1 MRTRLRGRRTS
12 IRTRLTLLYGLV
24 FSAAGAAVVVA
35 GYLLVSTTLTDQLTS
50 PGAVTLAAPGADLT
64 QLPFDA
70 SRLEDALAAQREAV
84 RDETLGTLLTWSV
97 VALAV
102 IGVLAVGTGWVMAGR
117 VLHPL
122 HRITATARRV
132 ADRNLHERIAL
143 DGPRD
148 ELAELADTFDAMLDR
163 LDRAFDGQ
171 RRFVANA
178 SHELRT
184 PLAVNRTLIEIAV
197 GRPGAPEEL
206 TRLGESLLAVNARHE
221 RLIEGLLTLARSENE
236 LGETAT
242 VDLAD
247 VAAHVAGTA
256 GISAVLDLRPAPVTG
271 DPLLLE
277 RLVANLVDNARRYN
291 VPGGEVRVSTGT
303 SASGEALLTVVN
315 TGPVVPRHGL
325 PLLFEP
331 FQRLGRSDGTGA
343 GLGLSIVRSVAH
355 AHGGTVTAE
364 PREGGG
370 LVVTVTLPAAEAGPL
385 VPDLRPAP
393 RPAGA
398 ERPAARGARRHPAD
412 DGARSSS
419 AGRSANS
426 GGR

>member
-1 MRTRLRGRRTS
+1 
-12 IRTRLTLLYGLV
+12 
-24 FSAAGAAVVVA
+24 
-35 GYLLVSTTLTDQLTS
+35 
-50 PGAVTLAAPGADLT
+50 VTLAAPGADLT
-64 QLPFDA
+64 QVPLDS

-102 IGVLAVGTGWVMAGR
+102 IGVLAVVTGWVMAGR

-132 ADRNLHERIAL
+132 ADRTLHERIAL

-148 ELAELADTFDAMLDR
+148 ELRELADTFDAMLDR

-221 RLIEGLLTLARSENE
+221 RLIEGLLTLARSEHE

-247 VAAHVAGTA
+247 VAGHVVGTA
-256 GISAVLDLRPAPVTG
+256 GVAAVLDLRPAPVTG

-303 SASGEALLTVVN
+303 APGGALLTVVN
-315 TGPVVPRHGL
+315 AGPVVPRHSL

-355 AHGGTVTAE
+355 AHGGTVTADA
-364 PREGGG
+364 REEGG
-370 LVVTVTLPAAEAGPL
+370 LVVTVALPAAAGPL
-385 VPDLRPAP
+385 PELQVA
-393 RPAGA
+393 A
-398 ERPAARGARRHPAD
+398 RPAAVSRRVPAARP
-412 DGARSSS
+412 
-419 AGRSANS
+419 
-426 GGR
+426 